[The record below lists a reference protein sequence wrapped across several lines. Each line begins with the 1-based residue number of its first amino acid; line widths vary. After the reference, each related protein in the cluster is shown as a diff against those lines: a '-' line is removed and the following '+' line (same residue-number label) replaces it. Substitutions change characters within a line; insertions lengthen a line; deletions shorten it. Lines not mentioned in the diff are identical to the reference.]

1 MDVEPAS
8 LHLNT
13 KYFEKILE
21 LFQYTTSI
29 LLSYVKKKKPPQ
41 YSPQILLGGLFAS
54 EWQKNT
60 QLK

>member
-41 YSPQILLGGLFAS
+41 YSP
-54 EWQKNT
+54 
-60 QLK
+60 